1 MAAFHPDEWQKFDYQ
16 LLRNSPVTLYHRLEV
31 LDQVLLQLKTE
42 GYTIDELDCS
52 TWKSEVDFHRD
63 IAKCLE
69 FPDYYGQNLDAFND
83 CMKDI
88 EVPDLGGRIIVLRKF
103 DSFARH
109 EPEVAQSVLDILARS
124 SWRFLLMGQ
133 RLMTLVQSDDP
144 RIAFDRVGA
153 HPVRWNP
160 QEWLNKNRGL

>member
-31 LDQVLLQLKTE
+31 LDQILLQLKTE

-52 TWKSEVDFHRD
+52 TWKSEADFHRD

-83 CMKDI
+83 CMRDI

-103 DSFARH
+103 DVFAFC
-109 EPEVAQSVLDILARS
+109 EPEIAQIVLDILARS
-124 SWRFLLMGQ
+124 SWRFLLTGQ
-133 RLMTLVQSDDP
+133 RLMTLVQSTDP
-144 RIAFDRVGA
+144 RIAFDVVGA
-153 HPVRWNP
+153 HPVMWNP